1 MKIWA
6 LDGKSSVKQLTS
18 LPPFGSSIT
27 ALSWAGVG
35 SSENG
40 HLAIGTEDGLVEVW
54 QILAGQAAATPVV
67 KFDPFLCHVSTVQRL
82 SWQKLDSIEETNSL
96 QLASC
101 GADHCVRVY
110 SLTFS

>member
-27 ALSWAGVG
+27 ALSWAGVV
-35 SSENG
+35 SSKNG
-40 HLAIGTEDGLVEVW
+40 LLAIGTEDGLIEVW
-54 QILAGQAAATPVV
+54 QILVGQAAATPVV

-82 SWQKLDSIEETNSL
+82 SWRKSHPIEETNSL

-110 SLTFS
+110 SLTVS